1 MVSNAAGCLF
11 VVATPIGNLDDITRR
26 AARTLADVD
35 VVVAEDTRHTRG
47 LLEHL
52 GITARMLAL
61 HDHNEETAAARVV
74 ESLEAG
80 QDLALVSD
88 AGTPLISDPGF
99 GLVRACRQRG
109 IRIVPIPGPCALTA
123 ALSVAGLPTDRF
135 VFEGFPPRKP
145 SARRS
150 FFAGLS
156 DEQATLVF
164 YEAANRIGDSLEDM
178 KAAFGDDRAAVLA
191 RELTKRFETIVS
203 GSLAELAAGVAEDA
217 NQRRG
222 EFVVLV
228 AGAAD
233 TGTDLAELDRVLI
246 VLLDELPLRQAAA
259 IAARLL
265 GCKRNQAYERALAL
279 QQV

>member
-26 AARTLADVD
+26 AAKTLADVD

-265 GCKRNQAYERALAL
+265 GCKRNLAYERALAL
-279 QQV
+279 QRG